1 MSDSRSGEPVQFG
14 TWWLPFGDR
23 KCQRHFE
30 GGGIQVDHLMR
41 ALPHVKKWTLA
52 LDGGAHVGS
61 WTRPLAERFGHVV
74 AYELAPDT
82 FECLR
87 RNTLSLSN
95 VRIVNAAIGH
105 RRGRVGVQEPGHTLG
120 RSVAEGGDIPMLR
133 IDDEKLPALD
143 FLKLDLEGYEYFGL
157 KGAEKTIRKFKP
169 VILVEDKGHGLKY
182 GVPENGVRHF
192 LQSLG
197 YVHILRMKP
206 DHLYIHGNL
215 WTRFW
220 GKIRAKRSSDHAL

>member
-1 MSDSRSGEPVQFG
+1 MSDPQTQEPVLFG
-14 TWWLPFGDR
+14 DWWLPFGDQECR
-23 KCQRHFE
+23 RHFE
-30 GGGIQVDHLMR
+30 GGGIQIDHLMR
-41 ALPHVKKWTLA
+41 ALPHVKKWALA

-61 WTRPLAERFGHVV
+61 WTRRLAERFAHVV

-87 RNTLSLSN
+87 RNTANLRN
-95 VRIVNAAIGH
+95 VQIVNAAIGH
-105 RRGRVGVQEPGHTLG
+105 RRGRVGVEEPGQTLG
-120 RSVAEGGDIPMLR
+120 RSVAEGNEVPMLR

-157 KGAEKTIRKFKP
+157 KGAENSIRKFKP
-169 VILVEDKGHGLKY
+169 VILVEDKGLGLKY
-182 GVPENGVRHF
+182 GIPKNGVRNF

-206 DHLYIHGNL
+206 DHLYVHRNL
-215 WTRFW
+215 WTRFLE
-220 GKIRAKRSSDHAL
+220 KIRAGSSNHTS

>member
-1 MSDSRSGEPVQFG
+1 MDNPKTMEPELFG
-14 TWWLPFGDR
+14 DWWLPFGDR
-23 KCQRHFE
+23 KSRRHFE

-41 ALPHVKKWTLA
+41 ALPYVKKWTLA

-61 WTRPLAERFGHVV
+61 WTRPLAERFGQVI

-87 RNTLSLSN
+87 RNTVNLTN

-105 RRGRVGVQEPGHTLG
+105 RRGRVGVEEPGHTLG
-120 RSVAEGGDIPMLR
+120 RSVAEGNEVSMLR

-157 KGAEKTIRKFKP
+157 KGGENTIRKFKP

-182 GVPENGVRHF
+182 GVPEEGVRNF
-192 LQSLG
+192 LQSMG
-197 YVHILRMKP
+197 YVHVLRMKP

-215 WTRFW
+215 WTRFL
-220 GKIRAKRSSDHAL
+220 GKLRAGRLFDHAS